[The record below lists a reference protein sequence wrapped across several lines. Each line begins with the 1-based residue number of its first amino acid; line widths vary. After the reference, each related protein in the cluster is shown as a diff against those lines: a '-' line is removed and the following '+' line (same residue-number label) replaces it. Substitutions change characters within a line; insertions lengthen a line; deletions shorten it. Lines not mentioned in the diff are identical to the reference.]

1 MEKKINLKIFSSKKS
16 IEIESLV
23 YGFNLFLPTFV
34 LIISSLFKEYSLA
47 AELGIL
53 IGINI
58 IFTQIFSA
66 NLRSIIISKNNTDN
80 IYSHIV
86 FRFLI
91 AFFVLFVNIIIFYNY
106 NFTYFEILSQITI
119 LILIQWQCEII
130 LTYYEI
136 KNNKKKFFQYLFIC
150 FIFSLLIV
158 GSFIFQYNFLSI
170 LIFFN
175 IIFLLFLINGIFQ
188 IDKKLNSIKKIFFD
202 IIKSSAFFSSLTISL
217 SNLVWRLLILNL
229 CGKTLAGIYFA
240 SFAIGS
246 LPGTLFNNSFGPT
259 MLKKNLKI
267 KYLEKFKLFSYL
279 TIAFL
284 MLVSLYH
291 KDKIFFDNQFT
302 QLFGTTISLVGAI
315 FMIKGQYYRQF
326 IIQKTNYKSKLFN
339 YDIIYSLIICL
350 IVPFLFLIGG
360 IKLIIISFLISS
372 LTSFVM
378 YKLIYKNLWN

>member
-1 MEKKINLKIFSSKKS
+1 MEKKINLKIFSSKKN
-16 IEIESLV
+16 IEIQSLV
-23 YGFNLFLPTFV
+23 YGFNLFLPTLV

-86 FRFLI
+86 FRLLI
-91 AFFVLFVNIIIFYNY
+91 AFFVLFVNVIIFFNY

-136 KNNKKKFFQYLFIC
+136 KNNKKKFFEYLFIC

-158 GSFIFQYNFLSI
+158 GSFIFQYNFLSV

-175 IIFLLFLINGIFQ
+175 IIFLLFLIIGIFQ
-188 IDKKLNSIKKIFFD
+188 IDKKLNSIKKIFFN

-217 SNLVWRLLILNL
+217 SNLVWRLLILGL

-267 KYLEKFKLFSYL
+267 KYLDIFKLFSYL
-279 TIAFL
+279 IITFL
-284 MLVSLYH
+284 MIFSLYH

-372 LTSFVM
+372 LTSFGM

>member
-91 AFFVLFVNIIIFYNY
+91 AIFVLFVNVIIFYNY
-106 NFTYFEILSQITI
+106 NFLYFEILSQITI

-136 KNNKKKFFQYLFIC
+136 RNNKKKFFQYLFIC
-150 FIFSLLIV
+150 FIFSLLII
-158 GSFIFQYNFLSI
+158 GSFIFRYNFLFV

-175 IIFLLFLINGIFQ
+175 IIFSLFLIIGIFQ
-188 IDKKLNSIKKIFFD
+188 IDKKLNSIKKIFFN

-217 SNLVWRLLILNL
+217 SNLVWRLLILSL

-267 KYLEKFKLFSYL
+267 KYLEIFKLFSYV
-279 TIAFL
+279 IIIFL

-315 FMIKGQYYRQF
+315 FMIKGQYYRQY

-372 LTSFVM
+372 LTSFGM

>member
-1 MEKKINLKIFSSKKS
+1 M
-16 IEIESLV
+16 
-23 YGFNLFLPTFV
+23 
-34 LIISSLFKEYSLA
+34 
-47 AELGIL
+47 GIL

-86 FRFLI
+86 FRLLI
-91 AFFVLFVNIIIFYNY
+91 AFFVLFVNVIIFFNY

-136 KNNKKKFFQYLFIC
+136 KNNKKKFFEYLFIC

-158 GSFIFQYNFLSI
+158 GSFIFQYNFLSV

-175 IIFLLFLINGIFQ
+175 IIFLLFLIIGIFQ
-188 IDKKLNSIKKIFFD
+188 IDKKLNSIKKIFFN

-217 SNLVWRLLILNL
+217 SNLVWRLLILGL

-267 KYLEKFKLFSYL
+267 KYLDIFKLFSYL
-279 TIAFL
+279 IITFL
-284 MLVSLYH
+284 MIFSLYH

-372 LTSFVM
+372 LTSFGM

>member
-136 KNNKKKFFQYLFIC
+136 KNNKKKFFEYLFIC

-158 GSFIFQYNFLSI
+158 GSFIFQYNFLSV

-175 IIFLLFLINGIFQ
+175 IIFLLFLIIGIFQ